1 MLYYYSLQ
9 LYSHAYHSMGEC
21 NIYDDCKLFL
31 KADFRSNEDIIYT
44 PTSHPNV
51 EEGSLNT
58 QETVWEDFVNLD
70 RLTNTNK
77 DLVTSMLRNLDDIIT
92 DVTDKAYLEK
102 ENDEPLP
109 LVLSS
114 IIMESFSFHRQY
126 ALSLD
131 ERPLSS
137 DMNRV

>member
-1 MLYYYSLQ
+1 MLYYHSLQ

-21 NIYDDCKLFL
+21 NIYDCKLFL

-51 EEGSLNT
+51 EEDSLNT
-58 QETVWEDFVNLD
+58 QETVWEDFVDLD

-92 DVTDKAYLEK
+92 NVTD
-102 ENDEPLP
+102 
-109 LVLSS
+109 
-114 IIMESFSFHRQY
+114 
-126 ALSLD
+126 
-131 ERPLSS
+131 
-137 DMNRV
+137 